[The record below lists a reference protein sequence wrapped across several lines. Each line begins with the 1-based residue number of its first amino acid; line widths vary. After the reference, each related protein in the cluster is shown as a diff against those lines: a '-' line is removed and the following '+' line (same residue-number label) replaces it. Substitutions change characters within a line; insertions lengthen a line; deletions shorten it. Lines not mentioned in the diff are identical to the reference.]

1 MEVMTVT
8 NILEQLKRDEGL
20 KLKPY
25 KDTVGKTTIGIGR
38 NLDDVGISEDE
49 AIILLHNDLA
59 KVAGQIRA
67 ALPWADQLGPIRGS
81 VLGNMAFNMGIAG
94 LLNFHKFLT
103 ALRLGNYDQAA
114 AEMLDSKWAS
124 QVGARAQRLAQQI
137 RTNEWV

>member
-1 MEVMTVT
+1 MEITAVT

-20 KLKPY
+20 RLKPY

-67 ALPWADQLGPIRGS
+67 ALPWAEQLGPIRGS

-103 ALRLGNYDQAA
+103 AVRLGNYDQAA
-114 AEMLDSKWAS
+114 SEMLDSKWAS
-124 QVGARAQRLAQQI
+124 QVGTRAQRLAQQI

>member
-59 KVAGQIRA
+59 KAAGQIRA

-114 AEMLDSKWAS
+114 TEMLDSKWAS